1 MLPVDTKTIKDKRP
15 TKAPMNQLYRS
26 GPTITSS
33 VVPVPPVAVVAGAAP
48 VWVVEETPEGLAAV
62 PAVVDPAGVV
72 PDPDVVVPAV
82 VDPAVVDPAVVAPD
96 PDVVVPEPPEFVVVP
111 A

>member
-1 MLPVDTKTIKDKRP
+1 
-15 TKAPMNQLYRS
+15 MNQLYRS

-62 PAVVDPAGVV
+62 PAVVVPAVVDPAVVV
-72 PDPDVVVPAV
+72 PAVVDPAVVVPAV

>member
-15 TKAPMNQLYRS
+15 TNAPMNQLYRS

-62 PAVVDPAGVV
+62 PAVVVPAVVDPA
-72 PDPDVVVPAV
+72 VVVPAV

-96 PDVVVPEPPEFVVVP
+96 PDGVVPEPPEFVVVP

>member
-1 MLPVDTKTIKDKRP
+1 
-15 TKAPMNQLYRS
+15 MNQLYRS

-62 PAVVDPAGVV
+62 PAVV
-72 PDPDVVVPAV
+72 VPAV